1 MVEHTCKKCKVPKY
15 GYTDGIHSIYLCYKC
30 GRYEGISGGDTD
42 FIKEINEEP
51 MLLLHMIKSKML
63 VPIS

>member
-1 MVEHTCKKCKVPKY
+1 MVEHTCKKCKIPKY
-15 GYTDGIHSIYLCYKC
+15 GYTDGTHSIYICYKC
-30 GRYEGISGGDTD
+30 GRYEGISGGDAD

-63 VPIS
+63 TPIS

>member
-1 MVEHTCKKCKVPKY
+1 MVEHTCKKCKIPKY
-15 GYTDGIHSIYLCYKC
+15 GYTDGTHSIYICYKC
-30 GRYEGISGGDTD
+30 GRYEGISGGDEN

-63 VPIS
+63 TPIS

>member
-1 MVEHTCKKCKVPKY
+1 MNDSDCKTCLVPKY
-15 GYTDGIHSIYLCYKC
+15 GYTDGTHSIYLCFKC
-30 GRYEGISGGDTD
+30 GKYEGISGGDD
-42 FIKEINEEP
+42 SFVNNINENP

>member
-30 GRYEGISGGDTD
+30 GRYEGIRVGDEE
-42 FIKEINEEP
+42 FVKEINEEP